1 MKFNLNNKNALVT
14 GGSSGIGKAIAET
27 LNSQGA
33 NVYVLD
39 LNESKSNTL
48 KGISTIKT
56 DITNSNKLKEVFNK
70 LPDKI
75 NILIN
80 NAGIGLVGNIEQ
92 TDEKDFDNLYNVN
105 IKGVYNCVK
114 TFLPKMKSNGG
125 AIINMASIV
134 SHVAVNNRF
143 AYTMTKGAV
152 HAMTYAIAKDYIQHG
167 IRCNSVS
174 PARVHTPLVDEYL
187 SKNYPGKE
195 DEMFKNLSKTQPI
208 GRMGKPEEVANLVLY
223 LCSDE
228 ASFITGSDFPIDGGF
243 IKLNGN

>member
-1 MKFNLNNKNALVT
+1 MKFDLNNKNALVT

-39 LNESKSNTL
+39 LNERKSNTL

-92 TDEKDFDNLYNVN
+92 TNEKDFDNLYNVN

-152 HAMTYAIAKDYIQHG
+152 HAMTYAIAKDYIQYG

-187 SKNYPGKE
+187 GKNYPGKE

>member
-1 MKFNLNNKNALVT
+1 MKFDLNNKNALVT

-39 LNESKSNTL
+39 LNESKSNKL

-92 TDEKDFDNLYNVN
+92 TNEKDFDNLYNVN

-152 HAMTYAIAKDYIQHG
+152 HAMTYAIAKDYIQYG

-187 SKNYPGKE
+187 GKNYPGKE

>member
-1 MKFNLNNKNALVT
+1 MKFNLTNKNALVT
-14 GGSSGIGKAIAET
+14 GGSSGIGRAITET
-27 LNSQGA
+27 LKSQGA
-33 NVYVLD
+33 DVYVLD
-39 LNESKSNTL
+39 LNENKSNTL
-48 KGISTIKT
+48 QGISTIKT
-56 DITNSNKLKEVFNK
+56 DITNSSKLKEVFNK

-75 NILIN
+75 DILIN

-92 TDEKDFDNLYNVN
+92 TEEKDFDNLYNVN

-152 HAMTYAIAKDYIQHG
+152 HAMTYAIAKDYIQYG

-187 SKNYPGKE
+187 GKNYPGKE

>member
-1 MKFNLNNKNALVT
+1 MKFDLNNKNAIVT

-33 NVYVLD
+33 DVYVLD

-80 NAGIGLVGNIEQ
+80 NAGVGLVGNIEQ
-92 TDEKDFDNLYNVN
+92 TNEKDFDNLYNVN

-134 SHVAVNNRF
+134 SHVAVNDRF

-152 HAMTYAIAKDYIQHG
+152 HAMTYAIAKDYIQYG

-187 SKNYPGKE
+187 GKNYPGKE

>member
-1 MKFNLNNKNALVT
+1 MRFDLNNKNALVT

-39 LNESKSNTL
+39 LNDSKSNTL

-92 TDEKDFDNLYNVN
+92 TNEKDFDNLYNVN

-114 TFLPKMKSNGG
+114 TFLPKMKTNGG

-152 HAMTYAIAKDYIQHG
+152 HAMTYAIAKDYIQYG

-187 SKNYPGKE
+187 GKNYPGKE

>member
-1 MKFNLNNKNALVT
+1 M
-14 GGSSGIGKAIAET
+14 
-27 LNSQGA
+27 
-33 NVYVLD
+33 D

-80 NAGIGLVGNIEQ
+80 NAGVGLVGNIEQ
-92 TDEKDFDNLYNVN
+92 TNEKDFDNLYNVN

-152 HAMTYAIAKDYIQHG
+152 HAMTYAIAKDYIQYG
-167 IRCNSVS
+167 IRCNSVTCKG
-174 PARVHTPLVDEYL
+174 TPLVDEYL
-187 SKNYPGKE
+187 GKNYPGKE

>member
-1 MKFNLNNKNALVT
+1 MRFDLNNKNALVT

-33 NVYVLD
+33 DVYVLD

-56 DITNSNKLKEVFNK
+56 DITNSIKLKEVFNK

-92 TDEKDFDNLYNVN
+92 TNEKDFDNLYNVN
-105 IKGVYNCVK
+105 IKGVYNSVK

-152 HAMTYAIAKDYIQHG
+152 HAMTYAIAKDYIQYG

-187 SKNYPGKE
+187 GKNYPGKE

>member
-243 IKLNGN
+243 IRLNGN